1 MARDCEAGQHEFRST
16 GALPRETIA
25 GQELADKVSLLLEA
39 TNQGEGMK
47 PLKIHPKIDRLKNWQ
62 VVVINTVLWLVAL
75 TLIWVATH
83 LEAVK

>member
-1 MARDCEAGQHEFRST
+1 
-16 GALPRETIA
+16 
-25 GQELADKVSLLLEA
+25 
-39 TNQGEGMK
+39 MK